1 MTSVVVSSVAPEDE
15 GVGRLE
21 RGVLLA
27 LLLLLLLLL
36 RLLLPSTELPELA
49 AADEAMVDEATADRV
64 LPAATP
70 EPTPPQLV
78 LQLQLPPPLT
88 AVDISVNVIVDTVV
102 NTDVD
107 TVPPVEIVDVI
118 GQVVTVS
125 RVTRVVVAA
134 ALVESG
140 DAPDGVAMELELELE
155 LLCGWLDGMSGF
167 EVWTGVLAA
176 EDEDAGL
183 DCAGVGVDVEVDSAV
198 TLGVDAATAEV
209 DSTELEPDSIPAGLD
224 GDALS
229 EIGQTVV
236 ETATTEVFTDPDS
249 APAPDRPGQSVTVG
263 AQLVYVNSMVE

>member
-27 LLLLLLLLL
+27 LLL

-64 LPAATP
+64 LPAAATP

-102 NTDVD
+102 NTDVE
-107 TVPPVEIVDVI
+107 TVPPVEIVDVT

-140 DAPDGVAMELELELE
+140 DAPDGMAMELE
-155 LLCGWLDGMSGF
+155 LLCGWLDEMSGF
-167 EVWTGVLAA
+167 EVWTDVLAA

-209 DSTELEPDSIPAGLD
+209 DSTELEPDSMPAELD